1 MDTQGHWGLQ
11 HTRTH
16 THTENSARRKNRRSK
31 IKWKGERKREEVSR
45 AAESRQKGGGSGEKC
60 GATGI
65 PQWLRDPVPVAQHGK
80 DSLTASL
87 TQTC

>member
-31 IKWKGERKREEVSR
+31 IKWKGERKREQVSR
-45 AAESRQKGGGSGEKC
+45 AAESRQKGGGGLVERNVGPQAFLSGS
-60 GATGI
+60 GTLSL
-65 PQWLRDPVPVAQHGK
+65 WLSMAR
-80 DSLTASL
+80 TR
-87 TQTC
+87 